1 MSVEKMKIVGVI
13 GKKNLLSRVLRLVVL
28 NGSVHTINALVRV
41 NSSDFFLPPSEKN
54 IEVLEE
60 LPFLKPCSSKKDFT
74 KDEEVV
80 KSFLSLFDIKPQV
93 REEYLGQD
101 YNYDDFMKQLSE
113 IYDRVRS
120 TADEIEEKMRS
131 INKKREYI
139 NSLKYLSRFDF
150 DIGQLICI
158 KYLAFRLIKISRE
171 NYDKLKRNYE
181 NIPAVVLKLAVES
194 NNVIVVSITPVILEE
209 ILEKIFRSLNYTLLS
224 LPVEFTGTA
233 AKVIEELDSAIN
245 KEEKLIESLKKSLED
260 YKVKYI
266 EEFKKGYSRL
276 EIEKKIEELKSDMA
290 RGDKLFFMFGFVP
303 VSNVAK
309 LKSELENQFGSDII
323 ILVDDINKI
332 GPGITPP
339 TKLSNTKFF
348 KPFEILIKMYGTPA
362 YHEKDPTIF
371 FGLTYMLLFGAM
383 FGDVGQ
389 GFLLLFAGL
398 ILEIVLKKESLGGV
412 LSRIGL
418 SSTIF
423 GFIYGSVFGSEK
435 IIPPLIIRPMENINY
450 ILISGVVFGIA
461 LILSAFVYNIINSG
475 IEKNVERGIFGR
487 NGAAGLIFYLI
498 LLYTIFRVFVTR
510 TSISPAFVYT
520 MIGLLLLMVFKE
532 PLANKLI
539 HADKLYQKSP
549 VNYYTEE
556 GFGVIETLLSML
568 SNTISFLRVGAFAL
582 NHVGL
587 YIAFA
592 TLARMMTAS
601 WGSLAILVL
610 GNIIIIALEG
620 LIVFIQ
626 ALRLEYYELFTKYF
640 QGDGIEY
647 IPAKIKVISSLGRRM
662 SLFHKKSIF
671 CNIGNIYLYNIINL
685 KRGF

>member
-1 MSVEKMKIVGVI
+1 MAVEKMKIVGVI
-13 GKKNLLSRVLRLVVL
+13 GKKNLLSRVLRLVIL
-28 NGSVHTINALVRV
+28 NGSMHMISALVRV
-41 NSSDFFLPPSEKN
+41 NSSDFFLPPTEKN

-60 LPFLKPCSSKKDFT
+60 LPFLKPRSSKKDFT
-74 KDEEVV
+74 KDEGVV
-80 KSFLSLFDIKPQV
+80 KSLLNLFNIRPQV
-93 REEYLGQD
+93 RSEYLGQD
-101 YNYDDFMKQLSE
+101 YNYDDFMKQLSN

-120 TADEIEEKMRS
+120 TADEIEEKIRS

-139 NSLKYLSRFDF
+139 NTLKYLSRFDF

-158 KYLAFRLIKISRE
+158 KHLAFRLIKISRE

-181 NIPAVVLKLAVES
+181 NIPAVVLKMSVEGKY
-194 NNVIVVSITPVILEE
+194 VIVSSITPVSLEE
-209 ILEKIFRSLNYTLLS
+209 TLEKIFRSLNYTLLP
-224 LPVEFTGTA
+224 LPTGFTGTA
-233 AKVIEELDSAIN
+233 AKVIEELNSAID
-245 KEEKLIESLKKSLED
+245 KEEKVIESLKKSLED
-260 YKVKYI
+260 YKIRYI
-266 EEFKKGYSRL
+266 TEFKKGYSRL
-276 EIEKKIEELKSDMA
+276 EMEKKIEELKSDMA

-303 VSNVAK
+303 FSNVAR
-309 LKSELENQFGSDII
+309 LKSELESQFGANII
-323 ILVDDINKI
+323 IIVDDVSKTSFS
-332 GPGITPP
+332 ITPP
-339 TKLSNTKFF
+339 TKLSNMKFF
-348 KPFEILIKMYGTPA
+348 KPFEILVKMYGTPA
-362 YHEKDPTIF
+362 YNEKDPTTF

-398 ILEIVLKKESLGGV
+398 ILEIVLKKKNFGGI

-435 IIPPLIIRPMENINY
+435 VIPALIVRPMANINY
-450 ILISGVVFGIA
+450 ILISGVVFGIVF
-461 LILSAFVYNIINSG
+461 ILGAYIYNIINSG
-475 IEKNVERGIFGR
+475 NEKNIERGLFSRDGT
-487 NGAAGLIFYLI
+487 AGLIFYLI
-498 LLYTIFRVFVTR
+498 LLYTIFSVFVTHS
-510 TSISPAFVYT
+510 SISPAFVYT

-532 PLANKLI
+532 PLANKLT
-539 HADKLYQKSP
+539 HTNKLYQESP
-549 VNYYTEE
+549 ANYYIEE

-592 TLARMMTAS
+592 TLSGMMTVS

-610 GNIIIIALEG
+610 GNIIIIGLEG

-640 QGDGIEY
+640 RGDGIEY
-647 IPAKIKVISSLGRRM
+647 VPVKIKVISSVGKRI
-662 SLFHKKSIF
+662 SIFHKKSIF
-671 CNIGNIYLYNIINL
+671 CNIGNIYLYNILNL
-685 KRGF
+685 KWGS

>member
-13 GKKNLLSRVLRLVVL
+13 GKKYLLSKVLRLVIL

-80 KSFLSLFDIKPQV
+80 KSLLNLFDIKPQV

-150 DIGQLICI
+150 DIGQLISI
-158 KYLAFRLIKISRE
+158 KHLAFRLIKISRE
-171 NYDKLKRNYE
+171 NYDKLKKNYE

-194 NNVIVVSITPVILEE
+194 KYVIVVSITPVILEE
-209 ILEKIFRSLNYTLLS
+209 ILEKIFRSLNYSLLP

-233 AKVIEELDSAIN
+233 VKVIEELNAAID
-245 KEEKLIESLKKSLED
+245 KEEKAIESLKKSLED
-260 YKVKYI
+260 YKAKYI
-266 EEFKKGYSRL
+266 GELKKAYSRL
-276 EIEKKIEELKSDMA
+276 EIEKKIEELKLDIA
-290 RGDKLFFMFGFVP
+290 NGDKLFFMFGFVP
-303 VSNVAK
+303 VSNVTK
-309 LKSELENQFGSDII
+309 LKSELETQFGSDVI
-323 ILVDDINKI
+323 ILVDDVDKDGSNLH
-332 GPGITPP
+332 PP
-339 TKLSNTKFF
+339 TKLRNMKLF
-348 KPFEILIKMYGTPA
+348 KPFEILVKMYGTPA

-389 GFLLLFAGL
+389 GFILLFAGL
-398 ILEIVLKKESLGGV
+398 VLELVLKKGSLGGV

-450 ILISGVVFGIA
+450 ILITGIVFGMV
-461 LILSAFVYNIINSG
+461 LILSAYIYNIINSG
-475 IEKNVERGIFGR
+475 IEKNVERGLFSR
-487 NGAAGLIFYLI
+487 DGAAGLIFYLI
-498 LLYTIFRVFVTR
+498 LLYTIFRVVVTHS
-510 TSISPAFVYT
+510 SISPAFIYI
-520 MIGLLLLMVFKE
+520 MISLLLLMVFKQ

-539 HADKLYQKSP
+539 HADKLYQESP
-549 VNYYTEE
+549 VSYYTEE
-556 GFGVIETLLSML
+556 GFGVIETLLSII
-568 SNTISFLRVGAFAL
+568 SNTLSFVRVGAFAL

-592 TLARMMTAS
+592 TMARMMTNS

-640 QGDGIEY
+640 RGDGIEY
-647 IPAKIKVISSLGRRM
+647 VPAKIEVVSSAGKRI

-671 CNIGNIYLYNIINL
+671 CNIGNIYLYNIINF
-685 KRGF
+685 KWGS

>member
-1 MSVEKMKIVGVI
+1 MSVEKMKIIGVI
-13 GKKNLLSRVLRLVVL
+13 GKKNLLSKVLRLVVL

-74 KDEEVV
+74 KDEKVV
-80 KSFLSLFDIKPQV
+80 KSLLNLFDIKPQV

-113 IYDRVRS
+113 IYDKVRS

-139 NSLKYLSRFDF
+139 DSLKYLSRFDF

-158 KYLAFRLIKISRE
+158 KHLAFRLIKISRE
-171 NYDKLKRNYE
+171 NYDKLKKNYE

-194 NNVIVVSITPVILEE
+194 KYVIVVSITPVILEE
-209 ILEKIFRSLNYTLLS
+209 ILEKIFRSLNYTLLP

-233 AKVIEELDSAIN
+233 VKIIEELDSTID

-266 EEFKKGYSRL
+266 RELKKGYSRL

-290 RGDKLFFMFGFVP
+290 NGDKLFFMFGFIP

-309 LKSELENQFGSDII
+309 LKSELETQFGGDVI
-323 ILVDDINKI
+323 ILVDDVDKSGSNLN
-332 GPGITPP
+332 PP
-339 TKLSNTKFF
+339 TKLRNMKLF
-348 KPFEILIKMYGTPA
+348 KPFEILVKMYGTPA

-371 FGLTYMLLFGAM
+371 FALTYMLLFGAM

-389 GFLLLFAGL
+389 GLILLFTGL
-398 ILEIVLKKESLGGV
+398 ILELVLKKEGLGGV

-435 IIPPLIIRPMENINY
+435 IIPPLIIRPMANINY
-450 ILISGVVFGIA
+450 ILMTGVIFGIA
-461 LILSAFVYNIINSG
+461 LILSAYIYNIINSG
-475 IEKNVERGIFGR
+475 IEKNVERGLFSR
-487 NGAAGLIFYLI
+487 NGVAGLIFYLI
-498 LLYTIFRVFVTR
+498 LLYTIFRVVVTHS
-510 TSISPAFVYT
+510 SISPAFIYI
-520 MIGLLLLMVFKE
+520 MISLLLLMVFKQ

-539 HADKLYQKSP
+539 HADKLYQNSP
-549 VNYYTEE
+549 ANYYTEE
-556 GFGVIETLLSML
+556 GFGIIETLLSII
-568 SNTISFLRVGAFAL
+568 SNTLSFIRVGAFAL

-592 TLARMMTAS
+592 TMARMMTTS

-610 GNIIIIALEG
+610 GNVIIIGLEG

-640 QGDGIEY
+640 RGDGIEY
-647 IPAKIKVISSLGRRM
+647 VPAKIEVILSAGKRI

-685 KRGF
+685 KWGS

>member
-13 GKKNLLSRVLRLVVL
+13 GKKNLLSKVLRLVVL

-41 NSSDFFLPPSEKN
+41 NSSDFFLPPSENN

-80 KSFLSLFDIKPQV
+80 KSLLSLFDIKPQV

-101 YNYDDFMKQLSE
+101 YDYDDFMKQLSE

-120 TADEIEEKMRS
+120 TADEIKEKVRS

-139 NSLKYLSRFDF
+139 SSLKYLSRFDF

-158 KYLAFRLIKISRE
+158 KHLAFRLIKISRE
-171 NYDKLKRNYE
+171 NYVKLKKNYE

-194 NNVIVVSITPVILEE
+194 KYVIVISITPVILEE
-209 ILEKIFRSLNYTLLS
+209 ILEKIFKSLNYTLLP

-233 AKVIEELDSAIN
+233 AKVIEELNGAID

-260 YKVKYI
+260 YKAKYI
-266 EEFKKGYSRL
+266 VELKKGYSRL

-290 RGDKLFFMFGFVP
+290 NGDKLFFMFGFIP

-309 LKSELENQFGSDII
+309 LKSELETQFGDNVI
-323 ILVDDINKI
+323 ILVDDVDKSSSNL
-332 GPGITPP
+332 TPP
-339 TKLSNTKFF
+339 TKLSNMKLF
-348 KPFEILIKMYGTPA
+348 KPFEILVKMYGTPA
-362 YHEKDPTIF
+362 YYEKDPTIF

-389 GFLLLFAGL
+389 GLILLFSGL
-398 ILEIVLKKESLGGV
+398 TLEFVLKKEGLGGV

-418 SSTIF
+418 SSTVF

-435 IIPPLIIRPMENINY
+435 IIAPLIIRPMANINY
-450 ILISGVVFGIA
+450 ILITGVVFGIL
-461 LILSAFVYNIINSG
+461 LILSAYIYNIINSG
-475 IEKNVERGIFGR
+475 IEKNVERGLFSR
-487 NGAAGLIFYLI
+487 NGVAGLIFYLI
-498 LLYTIFRVFVTR
+498 LLYTIFRVLVTHS
-510 TSISPAFVYT
+510 SISPVFIYI
-520 MIGLLLLMVFKE
+520 MISLLLLMVFKQ

-549 VNYYTEE
+549 ANYYIEE
-556 GFGVIETLLSML
+556 GFGVIETLLSII
-568 SNTISFLRVGAFAL
+568 SNTLSFIRVGAFAL

-592 TLARMMTAS
+592 TMARMMTTS

-610 GNIIIIALEG
+610 GNIIIIGLEG

-640 QGDGIEY
+640 RGDGIEY
-647 IPAKIKVISSLGRRM
+647 VPAKIKVTSSTGKRI
-662 SLFHKKSIF
+662 SLFYKKSIF
-671 CNIGNIYLYNIINL
+671 CNIGNIYLNNITNL
-685 KRGF
+685 KWGS

>member
-13 GKKNLLSRVLRLVVL
+13 GKKNLLSRVLRLVIL
-28 NGSVHTINALVRV
+28 NGSLHTINALVRV

-60 LPFLKPCSSKKDFT
+60 LPFLKPCSSKKDFS

-80 KSFLSLFDIKPQV
+80 KSLLNLFDIKPQV

-101 YNYDDFMKQLSE
+101 YNYDDFMKQLLE
-113 IYDRVRS
+113 IYDKVHS

-150 DIGQLICI
+150 DIGQLICF
-158 KYLAFRLIKISRE
+158 KHLAFRLIKISRE
-171 NYDKLKRNYE
+171 NYDKLKKNYE

-194 NNVIVVSITPVILEE
+194 KYVIVVSITPVILEE
-209 ILEKIFRSLNYTLLS
+209 ILEKIFRSLNYSLLP
-224 LPVEFTGTA
+224 LPVKFTGTA
-233 AKVIEELDSAIN
+233 VKVIEELNAAID
-245 KEEKLIESLKKSLED
+245 KEEKAIESLKKSLED
-260 YKVKYI
+260 YKAKYI
-266 EEFKKGYSRL
+266 GELKKAYSRL

-290 RGDKLFFMFGFVP
+290 NGDKLFFMFGFVP
-303 VSNVAK
+303 VSNVTK
-309 LKSELENQFGSDII
+309 LKSELETQFGSDVI
-323 ILVDDINKI
+323 ILVDDVDKDGSNLH
-332 GPGITPP
+332 PP
-339 TKLSNTKFF
+339 TKLRNMKLF
-348 KPFEILIKMYGTPA
+348 KPFEILVKMYGTPA

-389 GFLLLFAGL
+389 GFILLFAGL
-398 ILEIVLKKESLGGV
+398 VLEFALKKENLGGV

-435 IIPPLIIRPMENINY
+435 IIPPLVIRPMENINY
-450 ILISGVVFGIA
+450 ILITGIVFGIV
-461 LILSAFVYNIINSG
+461 LILSAYIYNIINSG
-475 IEKNVERGIFGR
+475 IEKNVERGLFSR
-487 NGAAGLIFYLI
+487 DGAAGLIFYLI
-498 LLYTIFRVFVTR
+498 LLYTIFRVVVTHS
-510 TSISPAFVYT
+510 SISPAFIYI
-520 MIGLLLLMVFKE
+520 MISLLLLMVFKQ

-539 HADKLYQKSP
+539 HADKLYQESP
-549 VNYYTEE
+549 VSYYTEE
-556 GFGVIETLLSML
+556 GFGVIETLLSII
-568 SNTISFLRVGAFAL
+568 SNTLSFVRVGAFAL

-592 TLARMMTAS
+592 TMARMMTNS

-640 QGDGIEY
+640 RGDGIEY
-647 IPAKIKVISSLGRRM
+647 VPAKIEVVSSAGKRI

-685 KRGF
+685 KWGS

>member
-28 NGSVHTINALVRV
+28 NESVHTINALVRV

-80 KSFLSLFDIKPQV
+80 KSLLSLFDIKPRV

-120 TADEIEEKMRS
+120 TADEIEERMRS

-158 KYLAFRLIKISRE
+158 KHLAFRLIKISRE
-171 NYDKLKRNYE
+171 NYDKLKKNYE

-194 NNVIVVSITPVILEE
+194 KYVIVVSITPVILEE
-209 ILEKIFRSLNYTLLS
+209 ILEKIFRSLNYTLLP

-233 AKVIEELDSAIN
+233 AKVIEKLNSAIDE
-245 KEEKLIESLKKSLED
+245 EEKVIESLKKSLED
-260 YKVKYI
+260 YKIKYI
-266 EEFKKGYSRL
+266 TEFKKGYSRL

-290 RGDKLFFMFGFVP
+290 SGDKLFFMFGFVP

-309 LKSELENQFGSDII
+309 LKSELKTQFEGNVI
-323 ILVDDINKI
+323 ILVDDVDKGGSNLH
-332 GPGITPP
+332 PP

-348 KPFEILIKMYGTPA
+348 KPFEILVKMYGTPA

-371 FGLTYMLLFGAM
+371 FGLTYMFLFGAM

-389 GFLLLFAGL
+389 GFILLFAGL
-398 ILEIVLKKESLGGV
+398 ILELVLKKESLGGV

-435 IIPPLIIRPMENINY
+435 IIAPLIIRPMANINY
-450 ILISGVVFGIA
+450 ILISGVVFGIV
-461 LILSAFVYNIINSG
+461 LILSAYIYSMINSG
-475 IEKNVERGIFGR
+475 GEKNIERGLFSR
-487 NGAAGLIFYLI
+487 NGAAGLIFYLM
-498 LLYTIFRVFVTR
+498 LMYTIFRVFVTR
-510 TSISPAFVYT
+510 SSISPVFVYT

-532 PLANKLI
+532 PLANKLT
-539 HADKLYQKSP
+539 HANKLYQKSP

-610 GNIIIIALEG
+610 GNIIIIGLEG

-640 QGDGIEY
+640 RGDGIEY

-662 SLFHKKSIF
+662 SLFNKKSIF
-671 CNIGNIYLYNIINL
+671 CNIENIYLYNIINL
-685 KRGF
+685 KWGS

>member
-13 GKKNLLSRVLRLVVL
+13 GKKNLLSKVLRSVVL
-28 NGSVHTINALVRV
+28 NGSVHMVNALVRV

-80 KSFLSLFDIKPQV
+80 KSLLSLFDIKPQV

-139 NSLKYLSRFDF
+139 DSLKYLSRFDF
-150 DIGQLICI
+150 DIGQLICV
-158 KYLAFRLIKISRE
+158 KHLAFRLIKISRE
-171 NYDKLKRNYE
+171 NYDKLKKNYE

-194 NNVIVVSITPVILEE
+194 KYVIVVSITPVILEE
-209 ILEKIFRSLNYTLLS
+209 ILEKIFRSLNYTLLP
-224 LPVEFTGTA
+224 LPVEFKGTA
-233 AKVIEELDSAIN
+233 IKVIEELNSAID
-245 KEEKLIESLKKSLED
+245 KEEKVIESLKKSLKD

-266 EEFKKGYSRL
+266 KELKKGYSRL
-276 EIEKKIEELKSDMA
+276 EMEKKIEELKSDMA
-290 RGDKLFFMFGFVP
+290 NGDKLFFMFGFVP

-309 LKSELENQFGSDII
+309 LKSELEIRFGGNVI
-323 ILVDDINKI
+323 ILVDDVDKGGSNLRL
-332 GPGITPP
+332 P
-339 TKLSNTKFF
+339 TKLSNMKLF
-348 KPFEILIKMYGTPA
+348 KPFETLVKMYGTPA

-389 GFLLLFAGL
+389 GFILLFTGL
-398 ILEIVLKKESLGGV
+398 ILELVLKKGSLGGV

-418 SSTIF
+418 SSTVF

-450 ILISGVVFGIA
+450 ILMTGVVFGIA
-461 LILSAFVYNIINSG
+461 LILSAYIYNIINSG
-475 IEKNVERGIFGR
+475 IEKNVERGLFSR

-498 LLYTIFRVFVTR
+498 LLYTIFRVVVTHS
-510 TSISPAFVYT
+510 SISPAFIYI
-520 MIGLLLLMVFKE
+520 MISLLLLMVFKQ

-549 VNYYTEE
+549 ANYYTEE
-556 GFGVIETLLSML
+556 GFGIIETLLSII
-568 SNTISFLRVGAFAL
+568 SNTLSFIRVGAFAL

-592 TLARMMTAS
+592 TMARMMTNS

-640 QGDGIEY
+640 RGDGIEY
-647 IPAKIKVISSLGRRM
+647 VPAKIEVISFADKRI
-662 SLFHKKSIF
+662 SLFHKKNIF

-685 KRGF
+685 KWRS

>member
-28 NGSVHTINALVRV
+28 NGSLHTINALVRV

-80 KSFLSLFDIKPQV
+80 KSLLSLFNIRPQV
-93 REEYLGQD
+93 REEYLDQD

-113 IYDRVRS
+113 IYDRVRF
-120 TADEIEEKMRS
+120 TADEIEEKMHS
-131 INKKREYI
+131 INKKKEYI
-139 NSLKYLSRFDF
+139 NNLKYLSRFDF
-150 DIGQLICI
+150 DIEQLTCI
-158 KYLAFRLIKISRE
+158 KHLAFRLIKISRE
-171 NYDKLKRNYE
+171 NYDKLKKNYE

-194 NNVIVVSITPVILEE
+194 KYVIVVSITPVILEE
-209 ILEKIFRSLNYTLLS
+209 ILEKIFRSLNYTLLP
-224 LPVEFTGTA
+224 LPVEFRGTA
-233 AKVIEELDSAIN
+233 ANVIEELDSAID
-245 KEEKLIESLKKSLED
+245 KEEKVIESLKKSLED

-266 EEFKKGYSRL
+266 IELKKGYSRL

-290 RGDKLFFMFGFVP
+290 NGDKLFFMFGFVP

-309 LKSELENQFGSDII
+309 LKSELEAQFGGDVIV
-323 ILVDDINKI
+323 LEDDVDKGGSNLH
-332 GPGITPP
+332 PP
-339 TKLSNTKFF
+339 TKLSNMKLF
-348 KPFEILIKMYGTPA
+348 KPFETLVKMYGTPA
-362 YHEKDPTIF
+362 YYEKDPTIF

-389 GFLLLFAGL
+389 GFILLFAGL
-398 ILEIVLKKESLGGV
+398 ILELVLKKGSLGGV

-418 SSTIF
+418 SSTVF

-435 IIPPLIIRPMENINY
+435 IIPPLIIRPMANINY
-450 ILISGVVFGIA
+450 ILITGVVFGIA
-461 LILSAFVYNIINSG
+461 LILGAYIYNIINSG
-475 IEKNVERGIFGR
+475 IEKNVERGLFSR

-498 LLYTIFRVFVTR
+498 LLYTIFRVVVTHS
-510 TSISPAFVYT
+510 SISPAFIYI
-520 MIGLLLLMVFKE
+520 MIGLLLLMVFKQ

-549 VNYYTEE
+549 ANYYIEE
-556 GFGVIETLLSML
+556 GFGVIETLLSII
-568 SNTISFLRVGAFAL
+568 SNTLSFIRVGAFAL

-592 TLARMMTAS
+592 TMARMMTNS

-626 ALRLEYYELFTKYF
+626 VLRLEYYELFTKYF
-640 QGDGIEY
+640 RGDGIEY
-647 IPAKIKVISSLGRRM
+647 VPAKMEVISSTGKRI

-685 KRGF
+685 KWGS

>member
-28 NGSVHTINALVRV
+28 NGSMHTINALVRV

-60 LPFLKPCSSKKDFT
+60 LPFLKPCFSKKDFT

-80 KSFLSLFDIKPQV
+80 KSLLSLFDIRPQV
-93 REEYLGQD
+93 REEYLDQD

-113 IYDRVRS
+113 IYDRVRF
-120 TADEIEEKMRS
+120 TADEIEEKMHS

-139 NSLKYLSRFDF
+139 NNLKYLSRFDF
-150 DIGQLICI
+150 DIEQLTCI
-158 KYLAFRLIKISRE
+158 KHLAFRLIKISRE
-171 NYDKLKRNYE
+171 NYDKLKKNYE

-194 NNVIVVSITPVILEE
+194 KYVIVVSITPVILEE
-209 ILEKIFRSLNYTLLS
+209 ILEKIFRSLNYTLLP
-224 LPVEFTGTA
+224 LPVEFRGTA
-233 AKVIEELDSAIN
+233 ANVIEELDSAID
-245 KEEKLIESLKKSLED
+245 KEEKVIESLKKSLED

-266 EEFKKGYSRL
+266 IKLKKSYSRL

-290 RGDKLFFMFGFVP
+290 NGDKLFFMFGFVP
-303 VSNVAK
+303 VSNVAQ
-309 LKSELENQFGSDII
+309 LKSELEAQFGGDVIV
-323 ILVDDINKI
+323 LVDDVDKGGSNLH
-332 GPGITPP
+332 PP
-339 TKLSNTKFF
+339 TKLSNMKLF
-348 KPFEILIKMYGTPA
+348 KPFETLVKMYGTPA
-362 YHEKDPTIF
+362 YYEKDPTIF

-389 GFLLLFAGL
+389 GFILLFAGL
-398 ILEIVLKKESLGGV
+398 ILELVLKKGSLGGV

-418 SSTIF
+418 SSTVF

-435 IIPPLIIRPMENINY
+435 IIPPLIIRPMANINY
-450 ILISGVVFGIA
+450 ILITGVVFGIA
-461 LILSAFVYNIINSG
+461 LILSAYIYNIINSG
-475 IEKNVERGIFGR
+475 IEKNVERGLFSR

-498 LLYTIFRVFVTR
+498 LLYTIFRVVVTHS
-510 TSISPAFVYT
+510 SISPALVYI
-520 MIGLLLLMVFKE
+520 MISLLLLMVFKQ

-549 VNYYTEE
+549 ANYYTEE
-556 GFGVIETLLSML
+556 GFGVIETLLSII
-568 SNTISFLRVGAFAL
+568 SNTLSFIRVGAFAL

-592 TLARMMTAS
+592 TMARMMTTS

-640 QGDGIEY
+640 RGDGIEY
-647 IPAKIKVISSLGRRM
+647 VPAKMEVISSTGKRI

-685 KRGF
+685 KWGS